1 MVKTIL
7 NSINLVCPLDME
19 ALSAAAA
26 WGRWRQLMSRVL
38 TLMEASHIAFVKLLV
53 SEKTKKS
60 LKSDRNS
67 KVLWTEEQTACLH
80 PPNKVVKRGNKYAS
94 WTVCLKCDA
103 RLSYTS
109 RNIKETKMVPSNS
122 GGRTQEA
129 ARMIPEHKASRVKE
143 VEETMTGSASTA
155 ATQQREAPTRRGSF
169 RQRDSMGGLMN
180 FLERTLTG
188 LSSQND
194 QHLQAMTQLATAMN
208 QLNQGQSMML
218 GYLSNQ
224 NASASSA
231 EAPVVSM
238 GPVLHHIA
246 SELSEAEM
254 AVVTSGDQWEDI
266 HNNLEANPNLG
277 DWRPEQ

>member
-1 MVKTIL
+1 
-7 NSINLVCPLDME
+7 
-19 ALSAAAA
+19 
-26 WGRWRQLMSRVL
+26 
-38 TLMEASHIAFVKLLV
+38 
-53 SEKTKKS
+53 
-60 LKSDRNS
+60 
-67 KVLWTEEQTACLH
+67 
-80 PPNKVVKRGNKYAS
+80 
-94 WTVCLKCDA
+94 
-103 RLSYTS
+103 
-109 RNIKETKMVPSNS
+109 
-122 GGRTQEA
+122 
-129 ARMIPEHKASRVKE
+129 
-143 VEETMTGSASTA
+143 
-155 ATQQREAPTRRGSF
+155 
-169 RQRDSMGGLMN
+169 MN

-231 EAPVVSM
+231 EAPVVAM